1 MNRRTWKAPARAETL
16 SRPGKTLQDRHI
28 VAEVGT
34 IYIPLLLLCWA
45 INKIKDKCKRLM
57 ACIYIVSDDVH
68 NETDCPLGQFA
79 RVRRGIVETLAH
91 FPDNR
96 VH

>member
-1 MNRRTWKAPARAETL
+1 MAR
-16 SRPGKTLQDRHI
+16 K
-28 VAEVGT
+28 
-34 IYIPLLLLCWA
+34 
-45 INKIKDKCKRLM
+45 
-57 ACIYIVSDDVH
+57 YIVSDDVH